1 MINDSA
7 VQAYNK
13 QAMEDL
19 RYENYDNALKLLQK
33 AQDLLFKL
41 NSKNSAKLQAMTYN
55 NFGCFYKATGKHEL
69 ALSYLKK
76 ALNIERNQDF
86 DVSNL
91 AGTHLNISAIYS
103 QIGSHGQSLTHAV
116 TALKLLK
123 TVCNGNNL
131 KNITALIIAL
141 HNTGLEYEVL
151 GDVEKA
157 AGTFKYGLELAQQ
170 FLGNKH
176 QYTTALLKSFLS
188 VTTTDKKYYFEK
200 ARMSRG
206 RPKKD
211 SVILPKVKKRNS
223 QDLGIR
229 KTITGFLN
237 TSDDSL
243 ANHDLPLIEK
253 PSTFGGR
260 VKAKQKKEKP
270 SWTDQFSNFPK
281 PANPANPAKQA
292 KPETGDYVKTLEQ
305 KVNFLQSQFADFEK
319 RHKVLEE
326 VARKTRRLSSD
337 STFYSRSESNQR
349 NRAAIMIQKHWRRF
363 AAQKKYKKL
372 KNRKKNQR
380 PKKIVQSSKPASLP
394 QSPRRPALSNPSSK
408 YPSSMKTYSLHPIV
422 ESKLESK
429 SQEATLIQSNF
440 RMFLQKKNFEQ
451 IKSATVKIQSHLRRF
466 MCRALFKG
474 IVGAVKF
481 IQRAWRQHRKRKA
494 KLAL

>member
-1 MINDSA
+1 MINDTA
-7 VQAYNK
+7 IQTYNK
-13 QAMEDL
+13 QAMDDL

-33 AQDLLFKL
+33 AQDLLFKS
-41 NSKNSAKLQAMTYN
+41 NSKNSSKLQAMTYN

-206 RPKKD
+206 RAKKD
-211 SVILPKVKKRNS
+211 SIILPKVKKRNS

-229 KTITGFLN
+229 KTITNFLN
-237 TSDDSL
+237 TSDDTL
-243 ANHDLPLIEK
+243 AKHDLPLIEK

-260 VKAKQKKEKP
+260 VKSKSKPKKEKP
-270 SWTDQFSNFPK
+270 GWTDQFSNLPRQEK
-281 PANPANPAKQA
+281 PDNG
-292 KPETGDYVKTLEQ
+292 EYVKNLEQ
-305 KVNFLQSQFADFEK
+305 KVNFLQSQLADFEK
-319 RHKVLEE
+319 RHKALEE

-363 AAQKKYKKL
+363 SAQKRFKKL
-372 KNRKKNQR
+372 KNRKKNQV
-380 PKKIVQSSKPASLP
+380 PKKVIQSSKPSSLP
-394 QSPRRPALSNPSSK
+394 QSPKRQVLSNPSSK
-408 YPSSMKTYSLHPIV
+408 YPSSMKTYALHPIV

-429 SQEATLIQSNF
+429 SQKATLIQSNF
-440 RMFLQKKNFEQ
+440 RRFLQKKNFEQ
-451 IKSATVKIQSHLRRF
+451 IKNATVKIQSHLRRF
-466 MCRALFKG
+466 MCRALFKS
-474 IVGAVKF
+474 IVGAIRC
-481 IQRAWRQHRKRKA
+481 IQRAWRQYRRRKA
-494 KLAL
+494 KVPAGC